1 MGTTMEEPHLQMYG
15 NTANV
20 AQGDV
25 KVEQQHLNMKR
36 EHNAQHQTNIYVTQP
51 GVTAAEDSAR
61 YMRRC
66 HPQGF
71 GDGPEI
77 TYDRRYRSYV
87 LVDDSQ
93 LLTSQM

>member
-1 MGTTMEEPHLQMYG
+1 MEEPHLQMYG

-25 KVEQQHLNMKR
+25 KVEQQHIDMKK
-36 EHNAQHQTNIYVTQP
+36 EHNAQHQTLIYLNQP
-51 GVTAAEDSAR
+51 SATPTEDSAR

-71 GDGPEI
+71 DDGPEI
-77 TYDRRYRSYV
+77 IYDRRYRGYV
-87 LVDDSQ
+87 LAEESQ

>member
-1 MGTTMEEPHLQMYG
+1 MAEHQLQVYG
-15 NTANV
+15 KAANV

-25 KVEQQHLNMKR
+25 KVDQQQIDMSR
-36 EHNAQHQTNIYVTQP
+36 DHNAQHQTNIYLSQP
-51 GVTAAEDSAR
+51 SAIPKEDSAQ
-61 YMRRC
+61 YIHRC

-77 TYDRRYRSYV
+77 TYDPRYGGYV
-87 LVDDSQ
+87 LMDDSQ